1 MEALILTPDSS
12 PLSRNIED
20 YPEGIIIP
28 IDKPYRW
35 TSADVIRKV
44 KYAAIRHFG
53 KKNLKVGHAGTLD
66 PLATGVLLVCIGKAT
81 KLAETLQSHDKEY
94 VAGVTFGATT
104 PSYDLEKEIDRFFP
118 HEHITAETI
127 EAALPAFIGEQD
139 QIAPLFSAKSVD
151 GVRAYE
157 LARRM
162 YRIQN
167 GCNSEDPRLSDPA
180 TAGCSLQKPTG
191 LFAQPLTT
199 LAGGGMSSTSQSIS
213 DECPTT
219 DIDAAAKELIRVA
232 RINIS
237 ELELLGLVRQSA
249 ASEDPRL
256 SNDRHPLA
264 GGGMSSTAVT
274 LPHSDSNQ
282 ATLMECNTG
291 VDNASGGNEI
301 EKNASSRI
309 NVTDNSALGLPRAEI
324 RMACSKGT
332 YVRAFARDLGEALGS
347 GAHLDSLQRSRSGQ
361 FRVENALTVDQA
373 IELLRIP

>member
-1 MEALILTPDSS
+1 MILNPDSA
-12 PLSRNIED
+12 PLTRDIAD

-35 TSADVIRKV
+35 TSADVIRNV

-81 KLAETLQSHDKEY
+81 KLAEELQSHDKEY

-118 HEHITAETI
+118 HEHISAEAV
-127 EAALPAFIGEQD
+127 ENALPAFIGEQD

-157 LARRM
+157 LARKL
-162 YRIQN
+162 YKT
-167 GCNSEDPRLSDPA
+167 NSENESVQSSDPD
-180 TAGCSLQKPTG
+180 TAAEQL
-191 LFAQPLTT
+191 L
-199 LAGGGMSSTSQSIS
+199 
-213 DECPTT
+213 
-219 DIDAAAKELIRVA
+219 RVS
-232 RINIS
+232 RINIT
-237 ELELLGLVRQSA
+237 ELELLSFAGRNEGLM
-249 ASEDPRL
+249 
-256 SNDRHPLA
+256 DRATRGTEA
-264 GGGMSSTAVT
+264 GG
-274 LPHSDSNQ
+274 PQ
-282 ATLMECNTG
+282 AER
-291 VDNASGGNEI
+291 SGGVSEANVHEPSSCQHATT
-301 EKNASSRI
+301 ASSRI

-361 FRVENALTVDQA
+361 FRVENALTVEQA
-373 IELLRIP
+373 LQKLQPAFSANN